1 MNKLVIRG
9 RQEFLGMDIPVI
21 EGGFGEGKKVMLAK
35 TIAEVHGEEPRVI
48 NQIINRNLDE
58 FEFGVDIIDLKQGI
72 TNCDSSQNVVDM
84 LVQTGFTIQAIRAC
98 KNIYLLS
105 EQGYMSLVMLM
116 KTEKAKEIRKQLR
129 REYFSMREALKP
141 QLPQDYLSALK
152 ALVESEEEKQR
163 LSLEKA
169 KIEEEKNRLI
179 HQGKLYTTTEIAK
192 ELGFKSAKAFNE
204 FLKEKKI
211 QYKVNDTWVLAARF
225 SELGYTEIKQTELDN
240 GKIIYN
246 RKWTGTGRDWLIN
259 EIMKGEK

>member
-1 MNKLVIRG
+1 MNNLVVRG
-9 RQEFLGMDIPVI
+9 NQEFLGMDIPVI
-21 EGGFGEGKKVMLAK
+21 EGGFGEGQKVILAK
-35 TIAEVHGEEPRVI
+35 TIAEIHGVELKE
-48 NQIINRNLDE
+48 INRLINNNIEE
-58 FEFGVDIIDLKQGI
+58 FEEGIDIVDLKNSVI
-72 TNCDSSQNVVDM
+72 SNHP
-84 LVQTGFTIQAIRAC
+84 LLELGFNKQKIANS

-105 EQGYMSLVMLM
+105 EQGYVALVMLM
-116 KTEKAKEIRKQLR
+116 RTDKAKEIRKQLR
-129 REYFSMREALKP
+129 REYFSMREALRP

-225 SELGYTEIKQTELDN
+225 SELGYTEIKQTELDT

>member
-1 MNKLVIRG
+1 MLLV
-9 RQEFLGMDIPVI
+9 
-21 EGGFGEGKKVMLAK
+21 GF
-35 TIAEVHGEEPRVI
+35 
-48 NQIINRNLDE
+48 
-58 FEFGVDIIDLKQGI
+58 
-72 TNCDSSQNVVDM
+72 
-84 LVQTGFTIQAIRAC
+84 
-98 KNIYLLS
+98 
-105 EQGYMSLVMLM
+105 M
-116 KTEKAKEIRKQLR
+116 KTDKAKEIRKQLR

-163 LSLEKA
+163 ISLEKA

-179 HQGKLYTTTEIAK
+179 HQGKLYTTTEISK

-211 QYKVNDTWVLAARF
+211 QYKVNNTWVLAARF
-225 SELGYTEIKQTELDN
+225 SEMGYTEIKQTELDT
-240 GKIIYN
+240 GKIVYN

>member
-9 RQEFLGMDIPVI
+9 TQTIEGKEVRVI
-21 EGGFGEGKKVMLAK
+21 EGGFGEGQKCMLASD
-35 TIAEVHGEEPRVI
+35 IAEQHEVEQKYLNRLITKNLKRFSNNDLI
-48 NQIINRNLDE
+48 NLCDE
-58 FEFGVDIIDLKQGI
+58 NFKVLSEHLGLI
-72 TNCDSSQNVVDM
+72 TSNV
-84 LVQTGFTIQAIRAC
+84 QKYC
-98 KNIYLLS
+98 YLLS
-105 EQGYMSLVMLM
+105 ERGYTKLVAMM
-116 KTEKAKEIRKQLR
+116 ANDNEKKWEVMDKLVDD
-129 REYFSMREALKP
+129 YFRMREALKP

-211 QYKVNDTWVLAARF
+211 QYKVNNTWVLASRF
-225 SELGYTEIKQTELDN
+225 SELGYTEIKQTELDT

-246 RKWTGTGRDWLIN
+246 RKWTGIGRDWLIN
-259 EIMKGEK
+259 EVMKGEC

>member
-1 MNKLVIRG
+1 MNNLVIRG
-9 RQEFLGMDIPVI
+9 TQTIEGKEVRVI
-21 EGGFGEGKKVMLAK
+21 EGGFGEGQKCMLASD
-35 TIAEVHGEEPRVI
+35 IAEQHDVQQKHL
-48 NQIINRNLDE
+48 NSL
-58 FEFGVDIIDLKQGI
+58 I
-72 TNCDSSQNVVDM
+72 T
-84 LVQTGFTIQAIRAC
+84 
-98 KNIYLLS
+98 KNIKRFSNNDLINLCDENFKVGASDLGLITSNVQKYCYLLS
-105 EQGYMSLVMLM
+105 ERGYTKLVAMMSNDNEKKWEVMDKLVDD
-116 KTEKAKEIRKQLR
+116 
-129 REYFSMREALKP
+129 YFRMREALKP

>member
-1 MNKLVIRG
+1 MNNLVVRG
-9 RQEFLGMDIPVI
+9 NQEFLGMDIPVI
-21 EGGFGEGKKVMLAK
+21 EGGFGEGQKVILAK
-35 TIAEVHGEEPRVI
+35 TIAEILGVELKE
-48 NQIINRNLDE
+48 INRLINNNIEE
-58 FEFGVDIIDLKQGI
+58 FEEGIDIVDLKNSVI
-72 TNCDSSQNVVDM
+72 TNHP
-84 LVQTGFTIQAIRAC
+84 LLELGFNKQKIANS

-105 EQGYMSLVMLM
+105 EQGYVALVMLM
-116 KTEKAKEIRKQLR
+116 RTDKAKEIRKQLR
-129 REYFSMREALKP
+129 REYFSMREALRP

-163 LSLEKA
+163 LYLEKA

-192 ELGFKSAKAFNE
+192 ELGFKSSKAFNE

-225 SELGYTEIKQTELDN
+225 SESGYTEIKQTELDN

-246 RKWTGTGRDWLIN
+246 RKWTGTGRDWLVN
-259 EIMKGEK
+259 EVMKGEILK

>member
-1 MNKLVIRG
+1 MNDLVIRG
-9 RQEFLGMDIPVI
+9 TQTIEGKEVRVI
-21 EGGFGEGKKVMLAK
+21 EGGFGEGQKCMLASD
-35 TIAEVHGEEPRVI
+35 IAKQHDVETKYI
-48 NQIINRNLDE
+48 NKIINNNIKRFNGNDLIDIKGSYQEPLNLGMTARE
-58 FEFGVDIIDLKQGI
+58 FA
-72 TNCDSSQNVVDM
+72 NY
-84 LVQTGFTIQAIRAC
+84 
-98 KNIYLLS
+98 KNIFLLS
-105 EQGYMSLVMLM
+105 ERGYTKLVAMM
-116 KTEKAKEIRKQLR
+116 ANDNEKKWEVMDKLIDD
-129 REYFSMREALKP
+129 YFSMREALKP

-246 RKWTGTGRDWLIN
+246 RKWTGIGRDWLIN
-259 EIMKGEK
+259 EVMKGEY

>member
-1 MNKLVIRG
+1 MKELVIRG
-9 RQEFLGMDIPVI
+9 KQEFLGMDIPVI
-21 EGGFGEGKKVMLAK
+21 EGGFGEGKKVILAK
-35 TIAEVHGEEPRVI
+35 TVAEIHGTRIDKVNALI
-48 NQIINRNLDE
+48 NNNIDE
-58 FEFGVDIIDLKQGI
+58 FEKGIDIIDLKV
-72 TNCDSSQNVVDM
+72 NLAEVYNFEE
-84 LVQTGFTIQAIRAC
+84 LGFTKMQVSKA

-105 EQGYMSLVMLM
+105 EQGYMALVMLM
-116 KTEKAKEIRKQLR
+116 NTEKAKEIRKQLR

-179 HQGKLYTTTEIAK
+179 HQGKLYTTTEISK

-211 QYKVNDTWVLAARF
+211 QYKVNNTWVLAARF
-225 SELGYTEIKQTELDN
+225 SEMGYTEIKQTELDT
-240 GKIIYN
+240 GKIVYN

-259 EIMKGEK
+259 EITKGEK

>member
-1 MNKLVIRG
+1 MKELIKITTN
-9 RQEFLGMDIPVI
+9 E
-21 EGGFGEGKKVMLAK
+21 EGKQLVSARELYIGLGLRRKNWSRWYSVNISKNEFFKEKKDWVGVPLKEEGNDVQDFAITLEFAK
-35 TIAEVHGEEPRVI
+35 HIAMMAR
-48 NQIINRNLDE
+48 
-58 FEFGVDIIDLKQGI
+58 
-72 TNCDSSQNVVDM
+72 
-84 LVQTGFTIQAIRAC
+84 
-98 KNIYLLS
+98 
-105 EQGYMSLVMLM
+105 
-116 KTEKAKEIRKQLR
+116 TEKSHDYRNYLIECEKKV
-129 REYFSMREALKP
+129 REVTRP

-179 HQGKLYTTTEIAK
+179 HQGKLYTTTELAK

-259 EIMKGEK
+259 EVMKGEC

>member
-1 MNKLVIRG
+1 MNNLVVRG
-9 RQEFLGMDIPVI
+9 TQEFLGMNIPVI
-21 EGGFGEGKKVMLAK
+21 EGGFGEGQKVILAK
-35 TIAEVHGEEPRVI
+35 DVAGIHGVPLYKI
-48 NQIINRNLDE
+48 NELINSNLDE
-58 FEFGVDIIDLKQGI
+58 FECGIDILDLKQDENFVIRLKDNGLYNQNEI
-72 TNCDSSQNVVDM
+72 NRSS
-84 LVQTGFTIQAIRAC
+84 
-98 KNIYLLS
+98 NIYLLS
-105 EQGYMSLVMLM
+105 EQGYMLLVGFM
-116 KTEKAKEIRKQLR
+116 KTDKAKEIRKQLR

-141 QLPQDYLSALK
+141 QLLQDYLIALK

-179 HQGKLYTTTEIAK
+179 RQGKLYTTTEIAK

-225 SELGYTEIKQTELDN
+225 SEMGYTEIKQIELDT

-259 EIMKGEK
+259 EITKGEK

>member
-1 MNKLVIRG
+1 MNNLVIRG
-9 RQEFLGMDIPVI
+9 IKRIEGKEVRVI
-21 EGGFGEGKKVMLAK
+21 EGGFGEGQKCMLASD
-35 TIAEVHGEEPRVI
+35 IAEQHDVQQKHLNLLITKNLKRFSNNDLI
-48 NQIINRNLDE
+48 NLCDE
-58 FEFGVDIIDLKQGI
+58 NFKVGASDLGLI
-72 TNCDSSQNVVDM
+72 TSNV
-84 LVQTGFTIQAIRAC
+84 QKYC
-98 KNIYLLS
+98 YLLS
-105 EQGYMSLVMLM
+105 ERGYTKLVAMMSNDNEKKWEVMD
-116 KTEKAKEIRKQLR
+116 KIVDD
-129 REYFSMREALKP
+129 YFRMREALKP

-225 SELGYTEIKQTELDN
+225 SEMGYTEIKQTELDN

-259 EIMKGEK
+259 EITKGEK

>member
-1 MNKLVIRG
+1 MNNLVIRG
-9 RQEFLGMDIPVI
+9 TQTIEGKEVRII
-21 EGGFGEGKKVMLAK
+21 EGGFGEGQKCMLASD
-35 TIAEVHGEEPRVI
+35 IALQHEVSTPDI
-48 NQIINRNLDE
+48 NKLINRNYERFTINDLL
-58 FEFGVDIIDLKQGI
+58 DLK
-72 TNCDSSQNVVDM
+72 NCQSSNDQQLLSM
-84 LVQTGFTIQAIRAC
+84 GFTKMQISKA
-98 KNIYLLS
+98 KNIFLLS
-105 EQGYMSLVMLM
+105 ERGYTKLVAMMSNDNEKKWEVMD
-116 KTEKAKEIRKQLR
+116 KIVDD
-129 REYFSMREALKP
+129 YFRMREALKP

-211 QYKVNDTWVLAARF
+211 QYKVNNTWVLASRF
-225 SELGYTEIKQTELDN
+225 SELGYTEIKQTELDT

-246 RKWTGTGRDWLIN
+246 RKWTGIGRDWLIN
-259 EIMKGEK
+259 EVMKGEC

>member
-1 MNKLVIRG
+1 MNDLVIRG

-58 FEFGVDIIDLKQGI
+58 FEFGVDIIDLKQI
-72 TNCDSSQNVVDM
+72 TNCDLFLQDG
-84 LVQTGFTIQAIRAC
+84 LFTKAQWGNA

-105 EQGYMSLVMLM
+105 EQGYMLLVGFM
-116 KTEKAKEIRKQLR
+116 KTDKAKEIRKQLR
-129 REYFSMREALKP
+129 RDYFSMREALKP

>member
-1 MNKLVIRG
+1 MKELVIRG

-21 EGGFGEGKKVMLAK
+21 EGGFGEGKKVILAK
-35 TIAEVHGEEPRVI
+35 TVAEIHGEELKRI
-48 NQIINRNLDE
+48 NQIINRNIDE
-58 FEFGVDIIDLKQGI
+58 FEFGVDILDLNEAV
-72 TNCDSSQNVVDM
+72 TNCNRSENIVDM
-84 LVQTGFTIQAIRAC
+84 LLQAGFTIEGTRAS

-116 KTEKAKEIRKQLR
+116 RTEKAKEIRKQLR

-163 LSLEKA
+163 LYLEKA
-169 KIEEEKNRLI
+169 QIEEEKNRLI
-179 HQGKLYTTTEIAK
+179 HQGKLYTTTEISK

-211 QYKVNDTWVLAARF
+211 QYKVNNTWVLASRF

-246 RKWTGTGRDWLIN
+246 RKWTGTGRDWLVN
-259 EIMKGEK
+259 EVMKGEY

>member
-1 MNKLVIRG
+1 MNNLVIRG

-35 TIAEVHGEEPRVI
+35 TIAEVHGEEPRRI
-48 NQIINRNLDE
+48 NEIINRNLDE
-58 FEFGVDIIDLKQGI
+58 FEFGVDILDLKENPDFDI
-72 TNCDSSQNVVDM
+72 ANCDYGLFSQN
-84 LVQTGFTIQAIRAC
+84 AINRA

-105 EQGYMSLVMLM
+105 EQGYMLLVGFM
-116 KTEKAKEIRKQLR
+116 KTDKAKEIRKQLR

-163 LSLEKA
+163 IALEKA
-169 KIEEEKNRLI
+169 KVEEEKNRLI
-179 HQGKLYTTTEIAK
+179 HQGKLYTTTEISK

-211 QYKVNDTWVLAARF
+211 QYKVNNTWVLASRF

-246 RKWTGTGRDWLIN
+246 RKWTGTGRDWLVN
-259 EIMKGEK
+259 EVMRDEN